1 MSVRK
6 RITSYKRLEWIWL
19 NEATN
24 RESCLATSERQ
35 LSLFIDSI
43 RWDSPI
49 IEQGLGNLSQI
60 GRKSSQIL
68 TKFCHFANC
77 RRLLADIPVNRDKL
91 AGQRIDG
98 ALNVL

>member
-68 TKFCHFANC
+68 TKFRHFTDC
-77 RRLLADIPVNRDKL
+77 CRLLADIPVNRDKL